1 MASQLTILGRNFQT
15 RLSQVLIPKAIP
27 SQKFLQ
33 QPFPSLCGIE
43 CIISSDKFRYVN
55 ESHFWNLLEY
65 T

>member
-15 RLSQVLIPKAIP
+15 RLSQVLIP

-33 QPFPSLCGIE
+33 QPFPSLSGIE
-43 CIISSDKFRYVN
+43 YIISSDKFRCVN
-55 ESHFWNLLEY
+55 ESHLRNLLEY